1 MYYQTPTIIST
12 PIGNNT
18 FAYRERL
25 AILGKAEIVVPALID
40 GTLDDIQIGETIAFA
55 EMQQDQ
61 AKLFV

>member
-25 AILGKAEIVVPALID
+25 AIFGKAEIVVPTLID
-40 GTLDDIQIGETIAFA
+40 GTIDDVQLGETTTFA